1 MKQFLYKTIYQPQ
14 INGVLRSVNKALY
27 PILPAGI
34 KLPPSGTLTLRNSR
48 GEALKLKTNQ
58 TNYLTQL
65 LFWEGHLNFEYTEI
79 FIKLIKK
86 VGSFYDIGA
95 NIGYYSLLAESE
107 NSQVKVVAFE
117 PASGPLF
124 YLKENVKANAFKNIR
139 VEDLALSDREGEI
152 TFYEIKN
159 KKYSYLEHNLQGESN
174 AGSKTTER
182 NFVPVNVRTTT
193 LDQYVIAKKEGTIDL
208 LKMDTEGTEHSILEH
223 ATMVLEEMKPI
234 IICETLFD
242 TIEAELEVILKR
254 YGYEFY
260 NHTEAGLEKVGSIQ
274 RSVDN
279 GVRNCFFVHPSKF
292 HLIEEFV
299 V

>member
-14 INGVLRSVNKALY
+14 INGVLRSINKALY
-27 PILPAGI
+27 PLLPSAI
-34 KLPPSGTLTLRNSR
+34 KLPPSGTLTIRNSR

-65 LFWEGHLNFEYTEI
+65 LFWEGHLSFEYTEI

-86 VGSFYDIGA
+86 VDSFYDIGA

-107 NSQVKVVAFE
+107 NSKVKVVAFE

-124 YLKENVKANAFKNIR
+124 YLKENVKVNGFKNIR

-182 NFVPVNVRTTT
+182 NFVPVKVSTTT
-193 LDQYVIAKKEGTIDL
+193 LDQYVNATKAEQIDL
-208 LKMDTEGTEHSILEH
+208 IKMDTEGTEHSILEH
-223 ATMVLEEMKPI
+223 ATKVIEEMKPI

-242 TIEAELEVILKR
+242 TIEAELETILKR

-260 NHTEAGLEKVGSIQ
+260 NHVPAGLQKVDSIQ
-274 RSVDN
+274 RTVDN
-279 GVRNCFFVHPSKF
+279 GVRNCFFVHPSKYA
-292 HLIEEFV
+292 LIAEFV